1 MALSTRKWRS
11 VGMPG
16 AGALCALVF
25 LLLAEASLHSDAVM
39 HRLRS
44 VFAVGRAF
52 DKVMYVEQRPP
63 QMLVLGN
70 SRTDNGVDPATL
82 AANFSPGLSA
92 FNLGL
97 PGANATA
104 LFGIAQRLDGDGL
117 LGPDRIQSVLIG
129 LDEGLLQAGDLLGY
143 EVFFVVPKIWNDGFS
158 VFLRSQVRLWGY
170 ADNLK
175 QLREPAKLIQ
185 FLDALRRPVEP
196 IGGGAAERLG
206 YRPGFGENQ
215 DAGQVARQEAGST
228 APPDEKVA
236 GDFRALLDLL
246 EKRKVQVA
254 VIFPPLLGRKVL
266 YLEPQHPGSK
276 PYLAVRQD
284 LSARDIPMFALA
296 PNKDFSSTEFV
307 NAGHLNDAGAQRFS
321 VGLALALGGVRGEI
335 VERVELP

>member
-1 MALSTRKWRS
+1 
-11 VGMPG
+11 MPG
-16 AGALCALVF
+16 TGVLCALV
-25 LLLAEASLHSDAVM
+25 LLFLAEASLHSDLFM

-52 DKVMYVEQRPP
+52 DKVMYVEQHPP
-63 QMLVLGN
+63 QILVLGN
-70 SRTDNGVDPATL
+70 SRIDNGIDPVTL
-82 AANFSPGLSA
+82 TANLSPGLSA

-97 PGANATA
+97 PGANAAA
-104 LFGIAQRLDGDGL
+104 LFGIVQRLDHDSL
-117 LGPDRIQSVLIG
+117 LGPGRIERVLIG
-129 LDEGLLQAGDLLGY
+129 LDEGLLQAGDSLGY
-143 EVFFVVPKIWNDGFS
+143 EVFFVKPKLWNDGLSAF
-158 VFLRSQVRLWGY
+158 VRSHERLWGY

-196 IGGGAAERLG
+196 IGGGAAERQG

-228 APPDEKVA
+228 APPEEKVVR
-236 GDFRALLDLL
+236 DFLALLDLL

-254 VIFPPLLGRKVL
+254 VVFPPLLGRKVL

-284 LSARDIPMFALA
+284 LAARDIPMFALA
-296 PNKDFSSTEFV
+296 PNKDFSSAEFV

-321 VGLALALGGVRGEI
+321 AGLALVLRGVRGEI

>member
-1 MALSTRKWRS
+1 MALSNRKWRRS
-11 VGMPG
+11 GMPG
-16 AGALCALVF
+16 AGALCALGI
-25 LLLAEASLHSDAVM
+25 LLLVEASLHSDVFM

-52 DKVMYVEQRPP
+52 DKVLYVKQRPP
-63 QMLVLGN
+63 QILVLGN
-70 SRTDNGVDPATL
+70 SRTDNGIDPATL
-82 AANFSPGLSA
+82 AASLSPGLGA

-104 LFGIAQRLDGDGL
+104 LLGIARRLDAESL
-117 LGPDRIQSVLIG
+117 FGPGRIERVLIG
-129 LDEGLLQAGDLLGY
+129 LDESLLQAGDSLGY
-143 EVFFVVPKIWNDGFS
+143 EVFFVVPDLWKDGFS
-158 VFLRSQVRLWGY
+158 DFLRSRLRLWGY

-196 IGGGAAERLG
+196 IGGGAPERQG

-228 APPDEKVA
+228 APPDEKVSS
-236 GDFRALLDLL
+236 DFRALLDLL

-254 VIFPPLLGRKVL
+254 VVFPPLLSRSVL

-276 PYLAVRQD
+276 PYLAIRKD
-284 LSARDIPMFALA
+284 LAARDIPMFALA
-296 PNKDFSSTEFV
+296 PSTELLPTEFV
-307 NAGHLNDAGAQRFS
+307 NAGHLNDVGAQRFS
-321 VGLALALGGVRGEI
+321 EGLGLALRGVRGEI